1 MGMTCDFRERPSY
14 HRHPEVRAKRTI
26 ASRLCF
32 RLSKPARAD
41 APASSTSARGY
52 SRCLRWVINEPPS
65 AGLAMAACA
74 FAMMGDVRTY
84 EARNKRASMVMLK
97 SEVHYFPE
105 ADDPAIAPFARAFVR
120 MMFAHAELEARIRA
134 LQGVLTGDPTYGDMH
149 SWSARD
155 CPRRMRRL
163 VVKKC
168 GLILEA
174 DDIRDCLKRAIP
186 LCDDRNHL
194 AHGQWWAFDRN
205 AGTITVRRG
214 RHFWNKDQHKD
225 FSADDIEH
233 VASALS
239 DIEVDLYKHQ
249 AAIEAQFPN
258 DS

>member
-1 MGMTCDFRERPSY
+1 VKTP
-14 HRHPEVRAKRTI
+14 
-26 ASRLCF
+26 
-32 RLSKPARAD
+32 
-41 APASSTSARGY
+41 
-52 SRCLRWVINEPPS
+52 
-65 AGLAMAACA
+65 
-74 FAMMGDVRTY
+74 
-84 EARNKRASMVMLK
+84 MLK
-97 SEVHYFPE
+97 SAVHYFPE

-120 MMFAHAELEARIRA
+120 MMFAHAELEARIRVLQDA
-134 LQGVLTGDPTYGDMH
+134 LTDDPTYGEKN

-155 CPRRMRRL
+155 RPKRMRRL

-174 DDIRDCLKRAIP
+174 DDIRDCLRRAIP

-214 RHFWNKDQHKD
+214 RRFWKNKDQHKI

-239 DIEVDLYKHQ
+239 DIEIDLYKHQ
-249 AAIEAQFPN
+249 TAIEAQFPN
-258 DS
+258 DNL